1 MKNTFHKLLLLIT
14 SLTLVSNQ
22 IALGQEKDDL
32 QRALDNIVQ
41 TKADVITTVD
51 LSKYSDLD
59 RVHPLYVRNGVKVRF
74 TNGTI
79 TRTASLKDSATI
91 VIKDKSYLDL
101 GNSCIISGGGFKTG
115 HEIILVEEGNL
126 ILSAGSIKD
135 GTSSD
140 YAVYIKNKDYSFTMT
155 GGSISNTRGLAGV
168 SDNMYL
174 LNGSIDQTSSVWSN
188 AHISGNITV
197 GGSFYGRVYISS
209 NLKNRINIGFLIVTE
224 VTFRVITEDDNY
236 EGCVI
241 AYGDNYNLTESDLS
255 KIIIP
260 SDLLEKY
267 KLVLE
272 DNKVVMRSINS
283 ITDATTL
290 QQAIDKAANGTA
302 ANPSVIT
309 IPDSG
314 IDINTSIYIPANKNI
329 LIKGGPIR
337 VTKFTEE
344 WVFKVFASASLTLE
358 SIVFDCGNLKAK
370 YFFYV
375 LGTITIRSSFTCKNT
390 SGYAYFYYITQ
401 TGTSYIYGA
410 TVTGATYGL
419 WNEGKTYFHDGTF
432 SSCGWGF
439 YNSSTGYLMIW
450 NVIFIKCTYNIYSY
464 ASFWTSGNIDFGH
477 IWIDKSVTIYVTSV
491 IKYTWTIHYFKD
503 LWPDKFWPIMTGGNY
518 GSGSSYT
525 YTKDDDTHIIWYGWP
540 TGYRPVYEPKCG
552 CTQAPDLTAGSSS
565 TVTTEKELYD
575 AIKNATGTCSG
586 NPTIIT
592 VKGEITVKSYLLS
605 IVNKSIKLTGGKI
618 IKGDSNADGLFIL
631 QDGCLT
637 LENIEIDGNRL
648 NISDAACQFPAF
660 NLKSSKL
667 IINDGTKVHD
677 FKAIGINNY
686 NYMAGLI
693 WSEWSSNSSSVI
705 MNGGSLY
712 NNFSMKALIND
723 SKISL
728 SFVMNGGSIT
738 NNSSVNGVINA
749 NSFVMNAGTISGNTS
764 KDYNIICYTGLV
776 KHAGIIKNNYQG
788 FLIYTTLTIEGDGS
802 NISDRIVLNNANA
815 RILRDAKHA
824 NTSIIYHNIYNT
836 NTLKAGTIVAVG
848 INGYQL
854 TSNDLNHYIYNNQ
867 KTSWKLSLSGNT
879 IILGELSL
887 KTPDNIQDWL
897 DSLAQNIN
905 NYPENESKGSI
916 EVPCSEKSIE
926 FGCAKTIKVPTKL
939 NVRFVDVNFIR
950 KDDGAGLA
958 KRIIDIPS
966 TSTVELSNM
975 TIDGSNL
982 KGDEPLLVVDG
993 TLKVDSGSVI
1003 KGGYNTSNNNGPGIY
1018 AGSTGKIE
1026 ITGGEISGNTGNEGG
1041 AVVNL
1046 GTFTMSGGT
1055 ISGNSSTANVAN
1067 GNNSTFIMT
1076 GGSIKNNK
1084 ASGYCGGVY
1093 FGENV
1098 DATLSGGEISGND
1111 FSDVYSWSNLK
1122 LSGAMKLSIM
1132 ALVNPAK
1139 MLVTSALKNNFKLHL
1154 LGDNLTSGSVFAQGT
1169 NGYTL
1174 TAQDIAKLTPGNS
1187 NYTFSLSNGNG
1198 VIKLTGTAAEEVMS
1212 LKGAYAED
1220 GQIVLY
1226 GQQVG
1231 DPYYIYSINGQL
1243 IKSGVVKT
1251 NRETC
1256 RIAGKGVFIVNCG
1269 KNSYKVV
1276 CAQ

>member
-101 GNSCIISGGGFKTG
+101 GNSCIISGGKMMTG
-115 HEIILVEEGNL
+115 HEL
-126 ILSAGSIKD
+126 ILIDNGSLKLTSGIIKD
-135 GTSSD
+135 FRGDSYATDILYQGSDWGILIKSS
-140 YAVYIKNKDYSFTMT
+140 NGSFEMSGGSLT
-155 GGSISNTRGLAGV
+155 GGNSISNNGGAITFLGGEVIRGWIESNTDVFLYGNFNSQNCGFELSNKSKFIIKSALIHGLHINLSDEYFTDGCILAQGENYQL
-168 SDNMYL
+168 SDEDRSKIGFIQQWLMITTNFFNTHEL
-174 LNGSIDQTSSVWSN
+174 L
-188 AHISGNITV
+188 
-197 GGSFYGRVYISS
+197 
-209 NLKNRINIGFLIVTE
+209 LKNNQIITHKKEIV
-224 VTFRVITEDDNY
+224 
-236 EGCVI
+236 
-241 AYGDNYNLTESDLS
+241 
-255 KIIIP
+255 
-260 SDLLEKY
+260 
-267 KLVLE
+267 
-272 DNKVVMRSINS
+272 
-283 ITDATTL
+283 DATTL

-419 WNEGKTYFHDGTF
+419 WNEGKTYFHDGAF

-728 SFVMNGGSIT
+728 SFVMHGGSIT
-738 NNSSVNGVINA
+738 HNSSVNGVINA
-749 NSFVMNAGTISGNTS
+749 NSIVMNA
-764 KDYNIICYTGLV
+764 DII
-776 KHAGIIKNNYQG
+776 
-788 FLIYTTLTIEGDGS
+788 
-802 NISDRIVLNNANA
+802 
-815 RILRDAKHA
+815 
-824 NTSIIYHNIYNT
+824 
-836 NTLKAGTIVAVG
+836 
-848 INGYQL
+848 
-854 TSNDLNHYIYNNQ
+854 
-867 KTSWKLSLSGNT
+867 
-879 IILGELSL
+879 
-887 KTPDNIQDWL
+887 
-897 DSLAQNIN
+897 
-905 NYPENESKGSI
+905 
-916 EVPCSEKSIE
+916 
-926 FGCAKTIKVPTKL
+926 
-939 NVRFVDVNFIR
+939 
-950 KDDGAGLA
+950 
-958 KRIIDIPS
+958 
-966 TSTVELSNM
+966 
-975 TIDGSNL
+975 
-982 KGDEPLLVVDG
+982 
-993 TLKVDSGSVI
+993 
-1003 KGGYNTSNNNGPGIY
+1003 
-1018 AGSTGKIE
+1018 
-1026 ITGGEISGNTGNEGG
+1026 
-1041 AVVNL
+1041 
-1046 GTFTMSGGT
+1046 
-1055 ISGNSSTANVAN
+1055 
-1067 GNNSTFIMT
+1067 
-1076 GGSIKNNK
+1076 
-1084 ASGYCGGVY
+1084 
-1093 FGENV
+1093 
-1098 DATLSGGEISGND
+1098 
-1111 FSDVYSWSNLK
+1111 
-1122 LSGAMKLSIM
+1122 
-1132 ALVNPAK
+1132 
-1139 MLVTSALKNNFKLHL
+1139 
-1154 LGDNLTSGSVFAQGT
+1154 
-1169 NGYTL
+1169 
-1174 TAQDIAKLTPGNS
+1174 
-1187 NYTFSLSNGNG
+1187 
-1198 VIKLTGTAAEEVMS
+1198 
-1212 LKGAYAED
+1212 
-1220 GQIVLY
+1220 
-1226 GQQVG
+1226 
-1231 DPYYIYSINGQL
+1231 
-1243 IKSGVVKT
+1243 
-1251 NRETC
+1251 
-1256 RIAGKGVFIVNCG
+1256 
-1269 KNSYKVV
+1269 
-1276 CAQ
+1276 